1 MLLLAVIEELA
12 GSHLCHLTK
21 IFSQLKGKA
30 ILPGISFPTTSQP
43 SSFRTMWML
52 SSFPA
57 GKSLFW
63 LVLSA
68 LQLYKINGDV
78 PGGLPECFPNSTNAT
93 VYRFL
98 PPNRHHFLT
107 SRPRSTP
114 LLLSVSRLDKHKHTR
129 VEPSCSLKD
138 LHPAVFIHLNT
149 LPVGQWEKI
158 SLLLYIFLGLLVFY
172 WFSLLMWLFLRSN
185 SSRIILA
192 IAMSVHYCDPVSH
205 SFSVVLYK
213 VKKNKY
219 C

>member
-1 MLLLAVIEELA
+1 
-12 GSHLCHLTK
+12 
-21 IFSQLKGKA
+21 
-30 ILPGISFPTTSQP
+30 
-43 SSFRTMWML
+43 ML

-68 LQLYKINGDV
+68 LQLQKINGDV

-107 SRPRSTP
+107 SRPRSAP

-138 LHPAVFIHLNT
+138 LHPAVFIHT
-149 LPVGQWEKI
+149 LKHRSSWTVRKDQSALIYISWVI
-158 SLLLYIFLGLLVFY
+158 SLLLNQFINVAISSQQWQQDYSSNSNVS
-172 WFSLLMWLFLRSN
+172 SLL
-185 SSRIILA
+185 
-192 IAMSVHYCDPVSH
+192 
-205 SFSVVLYK
+205 
-213 VKKNKY
+213 
-219 C
+219 